1 MMSKNRI
8 TNEQI
13 DGVIELLNETLD
25 RPRNPWTRNKGKN
38 KGNVGNFHV
47 YSAYGGYGLHEIVNE
62 SGAAKGVIELG
73 SKRVLFEGVH
83 LLLKG
88 IQLVKKK

>member
-1 MMSKNRI
+1 MSNRI

-25 RPRNPWTRNKGKN
+25 RPTSPITRTKGKN
-38 KGNVGNFHV
+38 FCNIGNFHL
-47 YSAYGGYGLHEIVNE
+47 YSAYGAYGLHETANE
-62 SGAAKGVIELG
+62 SGGAYATIELG
-73 SKRVLFEGVH
+73 TKRELFKGVH

-88 IQLVKKK
+88 IQLAKK